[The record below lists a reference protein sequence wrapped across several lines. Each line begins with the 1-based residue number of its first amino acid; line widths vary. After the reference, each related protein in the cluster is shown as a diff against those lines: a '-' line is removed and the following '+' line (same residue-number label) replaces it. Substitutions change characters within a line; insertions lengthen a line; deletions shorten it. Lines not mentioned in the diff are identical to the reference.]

1 MKHLEDTICAPATS
15 VGSGAISIIRVSGKD
30 ALEFTD
36 SVISFK
42 DGSARSS
49 QGYTIKY
56 GIIPGV
62 DEVLVSIFRSPHS
75 YTGEDSVEISCH
87 ASRFIVSKIL
97 ELLVKAGCR
106 MAEPGEF
113 TRRAFI
119 AGKMDLAQSEAV
131 ADLISAESA
140 ASHKVALGQL
150 KGGYSK
156 ELKELRE
163 KLIELASL
171 MELELDF
178 SEEDVEFANRGQLQ
192 ELLSAAIS
200 RIEKLVDSFRS
211 GNAIKNGL
219 PVAIVGA
226 VNAGKST
233 LLNALLGE
241 ERAIVSD
248 IPGTTRDTI
257 EETLNLDGVL
267 FRFIDTAGIRESS
280 DKIEKIGIERS
291 YLSIS
296 KAETVIGVLDGCIPF
311 DNLKKDCAAIVARVS
326 PEKTL
331 LLVRNKV
338 DAYDKIEPE
347 KFPTK
352 DRSYTILPI
361 KYPAFGTYNIDP
373 ETLTERLAEYLVSKE
388 LEVPAGFSILDISAK
403 TGEGLEELRRRLVG
417 SLEGVAGGAGSV
429 SGSDGGVNGASGAD
443 GASVSDGGVNSPYG
457 AAGGAKRSALAAD
470 NASATLVTNLRHFE
484 ALERALSA
492 LRQVSIGLDR
502 KTPTDLI
509 TQDLREAIY
518 ELGTIFGAVTTDDL
532 LDFVFSRFCIG
543 K

>member
-15 VGSGAISIIRVSGKD
+15 MGSGAISIIRVSGKD

-56 GIIPGV
+56 GVIPEV
-62 DEVLVSIFRSPHS
+62 DEVLVSIFRSHHS

-131 ADLISAESA
+131 ADLIAAESA

-248 IPGTTRDTI
+248 VPGTTRDTI

-326 PEKTL
+326 PDKTL

-352 DRSYTILPI
+352 DRSYTILPL
-361 KYPAFGTYNIDP
+361 KYPAFGTYDIDP

-388 LEVPAGFSILDISAK
+388 LEVPSGFSILDISAK
-403 TGEGLEELRRRLVG
+403 TGEGLDELRRRLVG
-417 SLEGVAGGAGSV
+417 SLEGVAGAAGGA
-429 SGSDGGVNGASGAD
+429 SGRLADGASSGAD
-443 GASVSDGGVNSPYG
+443 GASVSDGGVNG
-457 AAGGAKRSALAAD
+457 AACGAKRSALAAD
-470 NASATLVTNLRHFE
+470 NASATLVTNLRHFD

-502 KTPTDLI
+502 KTPTDLVA
-509 TQDLREAIY
+509 QDLREAIY

-532 LDFVFSRFCIG
+532 LDTIFSRFCIG